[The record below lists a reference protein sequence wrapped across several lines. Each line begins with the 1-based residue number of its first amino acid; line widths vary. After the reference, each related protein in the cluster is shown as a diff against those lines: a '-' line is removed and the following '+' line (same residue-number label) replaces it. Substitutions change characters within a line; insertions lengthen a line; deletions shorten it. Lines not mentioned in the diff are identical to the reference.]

1 MTPVLT
7 PFSRQK
13 TGSYDT
19 FYTKPLLCD
28 SMNQV
33 RNMIHN
39 AAARLAKA
47 SCERGWIDEENY
59 EWCIYALE
67 KRISVLLY
75 IAVVLLW
82 AGISGLLIEALS
94 FLLPFYLIRR
104 RIGGCHARSAGACFT
119 LSILLVVFI
128 SLFVA
133 DISAYLPQVILIL
146 ADAAA
151 VITGLLI
158 KPVYPPQAHF
168 TSAEQL
174 ANNRR
179 KNILLC
185 TILLAQCISLCVHDL
200 RIFTGSFC
208 GVLFAVSTAVIQIKK
223 NKRENLS

>member
-1 MTPVLT
+1 
-7 PFSRQK
+7 
-13 TGSYDT
+13 
-19 FYTKPLLCD
+19 
-28 SMNQV
+28 
-33 RNMIHN
+33 MIHN
-39 AAARLAKA
+39 AAARLARA
-47 SCERGWIDEENY
+47 SCERGWIDEENC

-82 AGISGLLIEALS
+82 AGIFGLLIETLS

-104 RIGGCHARSAGACFT
+104 RIGGCHARSAGVCFT
-119 LSILLVVFI
+119 LSILLVVFV
-128 SLFVA
+128 SLFVD
-133 DISAYLPQVILIL
+133 DIAAYLPQTILIL

-179 KNILLC
+179 KNVLLC
-185 TILLAQCISLCVHDL
+185 IIILAQCISLCVHDL
-200 RIFTGSFC
+200 RVFTGSFC
-208 GVLFAVSTAVIQIKK
+208 GVLFAVFTAIIQITK
-223 NKRENLS
+223 NKKESQS

>member
-1 MTPVLT
+1 
-7 PFSRQK
+7 
-13 TGSYDT
+13 
-19 FYTKPLLCD
+19 
-28 SMNQV
+28 
-33 RNMIHN
+33 MIHN

-67 KRISVLLY
+67 KRISILLY

-82 AGISGLLIEALS
+82 AGISGLLIETLS

-104 RIGGCHARSAGACFT
+104 RIGGCHARSAGACFA
-119 LSILLVVFI
+119 LSILLVIFVS
-128 SLFVA
+128 SLVSEIA
-133 DISAYLPQVILIL
+133 AYLPQVILIL

-185 TILLAQCISLCVHDL
+185 MILLAQCTSLCTRDL
-200 RIFTGSFC
+200 RMFTGSFC

-223 NKRENLS
+223 NKRENQS

>member
-1 MTPVLT
+1 
-7 PFSRQK
+7 
-13 TGSYDT
+13 
-19 FYTKPLLCD
+19 
-28 SMNQV
+28 
-33 RNMIHN
+33 MIHN

-47 SCERGWIDEENY
+47 SCERGWIDEENC

-82 AGISGLLIEALS
+82 AGISGLLIETLS

-104 RIGGCHARSAGACFT
+104 RIGGCHARSAGACFV
-119 LSILLVVFI
+119 LSILLVIFVS
-128 SLFVA
+128 SLVSEIA
-133 DISAYLPQVILIL
+133 AYLPQAILIL

-185 TILLAQCISLCVHDL
+185 MILLAQCTSLCIYDL
-200 RIFTGSFC
+200 RMFTGSFC